1 MHDIYC
7 LFLIFRQFFCFPNFA
22 NNSNALK
29 FCQIQK
35 VTENVTTSLL
45 NETTWHQF
53 VVPLV
58 RICGSHQSALLG
70 PICRQQPGPTC
81 LNFVDPTGQ
90 NIVGPACHNILWVP
104 PVSTMPVPHDR
115 YPCQRRRT
123 HVVRSQMDPH
133 VRPRMLFFGPIRNF
147 PRFRYWRKLQF
158 FVTNLSVNNQPSML
172 KNLQVVTIKHLTLTK
187 KCILSPPIFYDGASL
202 TNPMTIKFCH
212 REVILDEN
220 WP

>member
-1 MHDIYC
+1 MNLSVCERHIYFLC
-7 LFLIFRQFFCFPNFA
+7 HHLSMIFIVYFLIFRQFFCFPNFA

-53 VVPLV
+53 LVPLV

-90 NIVGPACHNILWVP
+90 NIGVQLVIIFCGSHQISMSAPSDPCCQKPKGPTCKA
-104 PVSTMPVPHDR
+104 T
-115 YPCQRRRT
+115 YA
-123 HVVRSQMDPH
+123 
-133 VRPRMLFFGPIRNF
+133 FFGPIRSF
-147 PRFRYWRKLQF
+147 PRFRY
-158 FVTNLSVNNQPSML
+158 
-172 KNLQVVTIKHLTLTK
+172 
-187 KCILSPPIFYDGASL
+187 
-202 TNPMTIKFCH
+202 
-212 REVILDEN
+212 
-220 WP
+220 

>member
-1 MHDIYC
+1 MYDICC
-7 LFLIFRQFFCFPNFA
+7 LFFLIFRQFFCFQNFA

-45 NETTWHQF
+45 NETTWHQLL
-53 VVPLV
+53 VPLV

-81 LNFVDPTGQ
+81 QNFVDPTGQ

-115 YPCQRRRT
+115 YPRQRRRT
-123 HVVRSQMDPH
+123 HVVRSQMGPTCKATYA
-133 VRPRMLFFGPIRNF
+133 FFGPIKNF
-147 PRFRYWRKLQF
+147 PRFRY
-158 FVTNLSVNNQPSML
+158 
-172 KNLQVVTIKHLTLTK
+172 
-187 KCILSPPIFYDGASL
+187 
-202 TNPMTIKFCH
+202 
-212 REVILDEN
+212 
-220 WP
+220 

>member
-1 MHDIYC
+1 MKRGWQKWMSCLICSWGHPSHHPCLNPRATNLLHHRPTTLLIIGLLISLCSNCNFLMNLSVCERHIYFLC
-7 LFLIFRQFFCFPNFA
+7 HHLSMIFIVYFLIFRQFFCFPNFA

-53 VVPLV
+53 LVPLV

-104 PVSTMPVPHDR
+104 PDIHVSAVGPMLSEAKW
-115 YPCQRRRT
+115 T
-123 HVVRSQMDPH
+123 HM
-133 VRPRMLFFGPIRNF
+133 
-147 PRFRYWRKLQF
+147 
-158 FVTNLSVNNQPSML
+158 
-172 KNLQVVTIKHLTLTK
+172 
-187 KCILSPPIFYDGASL
+187 
-202 TNPMTIKFCH
+202 
-212 REVILDEN
+212 
-220 WP
+220 